1 MKQAIYPKPIKETP
15 RNQAINRLLHQR
27 TEREL
32 QLAAELA
39 AYKGFAI
46 VVALIAITKIG
57 GWQ

>member
-1 MKQAIYPKPIKETP
+1 MKQAIPHRPDSP

-39 AYKGFAI
+39 VYNGVAI

>member
-1 MKQAIYPKPIKETP
+1 MKQAIPHRPDSL
-15 RNQAINRLLHQR
+15 RNQAINRILSQR

-39 AYKGFAI
+39 AYKVFAL
-46 VVALIAITKIG
+46 VFALIAITKIG